1 MIWIIIS
8 HDCIRWKLLNPPNQ
22 EYFEKLK
29 DCKGRFT
36 GDPSH
41 EFECKKYKVVGE
53 GEAEHLEEETV
64 I

>member
-1 MIWIIIS
+1 
-8 HDCIRWKLLNPPNQ
+8 LLNPPNQ

>member
-1 MIWIIIS
+1 MILIIS
-8 HDCIRWKLLNPPNQ
+8 HDCIRWKLLNPPSQ

-29 DCKGRFT
+29 FCKGRFT

-53 GEAEHLEEETV
+53 DEAEHLEEETV